1 MSYTNRQIVADTNF
15 WLLPFEK
22 RMDIFSELNRL
33 SEDAPYI
40 LLIPIPVLN
49 ELKMF
54 AGQNPAKNKTRAA
67 RSALRIVEK
76 MLEEGKAEL
85 VMIEDRK
92 PDGAIISICVRR
104 KCWAATADKELGER
118 LKAQKIRVI
127 VPKDGNILGLL

>member
-1 MSYTNRQIVADTNF
+1 MSYTDRQIVVDTNF

-22 RMDIFSELNRL
+22 RMDIVSELDRM
-33 SEDAPYI
+33 SEDAPYTI
-40 LLIPIPVLN
+40 LIPKPVLN

-54 AGQNPAKNKTRAA
+54 AGLNPAKNKTRAA
-67 RSALRIVEK
+67 KSALRVVER

-85 VMIEDRK
+85 VKIEDRK

-104 KCWAATADKELGER
+104 KCWAATTDKELAER